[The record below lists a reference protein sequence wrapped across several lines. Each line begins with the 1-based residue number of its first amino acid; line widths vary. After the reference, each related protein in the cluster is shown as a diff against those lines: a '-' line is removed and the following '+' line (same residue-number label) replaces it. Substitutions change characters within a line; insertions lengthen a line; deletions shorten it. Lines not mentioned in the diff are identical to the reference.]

1 MSTQKP
7 LLYYMRSANTF
18 LRAVTAIVVITFGM
32 LILAPTAMAARAETQ
47 RLKQQAAMAPSD
59 EEKMSLVMQKVEK
72 KLSEL
77 QGSANTEKLQGKKRE
92 LRELRD
98 ELLELDKTVSSN
110 FGEIGTRIKQ
120 KKLSSVI
127 QKRHQDAV
135 QRYRQGLN
143 ETLQGIDGIEQEQ
156 QSDKQKL
163 KVQQLRARHKKMKH
177 KRSQQPF
184 DPENLPT
191 RLMRPQKERKPKLKK
206 EEFRQSGL
214 FDTPY
219 VKLAALG
226 DFTFDNLAGASD
238 PAYLAPSD
246 EVVLTQAIQDKAAE
260 LEHDPIKIHHWVRNN
275 IQWQPTWG
283 AVQNAELTLSAKRGN
298 SMDISSLMI
307 ALLRASGIPA
317 RYVHG
322 AIDVPVDNFK
332 NWAGGFS
339 STDAAINYASAG
351 GIPITSIISGGQ
363 ITKVRLEH
371 IWVEAAIDYQPS
383 RGAKNRDAD
392 SWIAIDPS
400 YKQYEY
406 EEGLDAVAISGIDPE
421 QLAQSFLDSGTV
433 NEQEGWVTGF
443 DPTVLQNAQE
453 QAQQALEQHITDN
466 MTDPT
471 VGDVIG
477 GRKTIIKEY
486 PVLPSGLPNKIMA
499 IGASY
504 GKLPEQLQQKISF
517 AFGKDILGDPIS
529 PVTFPWPTLNNERV
543 TLSFRPATQAD
554 EDALQALLPEGEI
567 TDISQL
573 PSSIPAYLINVIP
586 EIKVNGQVVKSGSA
600 MNLGEEID
608 LVTAIDFA
616 QRSDYPARTYK
627 VIAGSYLVL
636 NVIAGNVSP
645 GKLQQLQ
652 TKLEQTKAI
661 LESEDPAQIGN
672 LTREDLLGD
681 MFHAG
686 SLGYYGQYLALSH
699 MAGLQQQGQHY
710 LAAGYGTIGYEP
722 NVSYFFGVPRAIEP
736 GGVAFD
742 IPMIYVSEVGD
753 GDAEK
758 RKQFVMQTGMISSA
772 LEHATPEQMFASQDP
787 AEPKPDAIS
796 AVKALQK
803 ASAAGQRIY
812 HLTQENMGSTLGAIH
827 HDTATILEIRS
838 ALLAGKEVITH
849 TNAVSV
855 PGWSGAGYIILD
867 PDTGV
872 GAYKIAGGSNGG
884 FLKEIKI
891 KAMFFMGWWKS
902 FAKNHPAIAKG
913 VGGSIG
919 LIIGTVINVVDLLT
933 TCEDIGIAL
942 AISMV
947 ILLWNFIFLALNVM
961 LVASGVGAVGIFA
974 LAGLEWFLE
983 TQFKNKVKK
992 LC

>member
-92 LRELRD
+92 LLELRD

-110 FGEIGTRIKQ
+110 FDEIGKRIKQ

-127 QKRHQDAV
+127 LKRHQDAV

-163 KVQQLRARHKKMKH
+163 KVQQLRVRHKKMKH

-184 DPENLPT
+184 DPENMPT
-191 RLMRPQKERKPKLKK
+191 RLMRPQKDRKPKLKK

-322 AIDVPVDNFK
+322 AIDVPVEKFK

-363 ITKVRLEH
+363 VTKVRLEH
-371 IWVEAAIDYQPS
+371 IWVEATIDYQPS

-406 EEGLDAVAISGIDPE
+406 EEGLDAVTISGIDPE

-477 GRKTIIKEY
+477 GRTTIIKEY

-529 PVTFPWPTLNNERV
+529 PVTFPWSTLNNERV

-573 PSSIPAYLINVIP
+573 PNSIPAYLINVIP
-586 EIKVNGQVVKSGSA
+586 EIKVKGQVVKSGTP
-600 MNLGEEID
+600 MNLGEELD

-616 QRSDYPARTYK
+616 QRADYPARTYK

-661 LESEDPAQIGN
+661 LETQDPAQIGD

-699 MAGLQQQGQHY
+699 MAGLQQQGRHY
-710 LAAGYGTIGYEP
+710 LSAGYGTIGYEP

-742 IPMIYVSEVGD
+742 IPLIHVSEVGD
-753 GDAEK
+753 GDAQK
-758 RKQFVMQTGMISSA
+758 RKDFVMQTGILSST
-772 LEHATPEQMFASQDP
+772 LEHAVPEQMFHTDSDNP
-787 AEPKPDAIS
+787 PDAIS

-803 ASAAGQRIY
+803 ASAQGQRIY
-812 HLTQENMGSTLGAIH
+812 HLTQENMGLTLGSIH
-827 HDTATILEIRS
+827 HDLDTILEIRS

-867 PDTGV
+867 PETGV
-872 GAYKIAGGSNGG
+872 GAYKISGGSNGG
-884 FLKEIKI
+884 WYTLLAVAATSIL
-891 KAMFFMGWWKS
+891 GLCVG
-902 FAKNHPAIAKG
+902 FATVY
-913 VGGSIG
+913 VGMYLFAALSAVWA
-919 LIIGTVINVVDLLT
+919 LTV
-933 TCEDIGIAL
+933 AL
-942 AISMV
+942 ALIYGPDFNAYSAEMEFIGFIVSTMMFGPMV
-947 ILLWNFIFLALNVM
+947 SLLVRIGKTAAAAKI
-961 LVASGVGAVGIFA
+961 VASIIVADIIFY
-974 LAGLEWFLE
+974 FVS
-983 TQFKNKVKK
+983 QRKNQ
-992 LC
+992 